1 MAAPAP
7 DLEREMPAKRRRV
20 RKGTRSCWECKR
32 RKIRCMLPAPGDGA
46 CIGCH
51 HRGVA
56 CVPQDVPED
65 PFPVKKDKRRL
76 GERLALIE
84 QTLMKDFQVLA
95 GNGIA
100 GLRQTDDQVA
110 LKVINILGHHV

>member
-1 MAAPAP
+1 
-7 DLEREMPAKRRRV
+7 
-20 RKGTRSCWECKR
+20 
-32 RKIRCMLPAPGDGA
+32 GDGA

-56 CVPQDVPED
+56 CVPRD
-65 PFPVKKDKRRL
+65 PFPVKKDKRQL
-76 GERLALIE
+76 GEWLALIE
-84 QTLMKDFQVLA
+84 QTLMKDFRVLA

-110 LKVINILGHHV
+110 LRVINILGHHV